1 MHNYIRL
8 CPQKETIRP
17 FVVGPCRQYK
27 SSYEWHTGTRGWLLC
42 SIATFKST
50 TTSTQHYQAYSGHQ
64 YMSTVWKNCKIQL
77 LIISLSSLQKE
88 DCEASN
94 IYELMLECWF
104 LAFVISSSFISL
116 RLPVFAT
123 PPVTLAATTSLRY
136 PRAPTLVL

>member
-1 MHNYIRL
+1 
-8 CPQKETIRP
+8 
-17 FVVGPCRQYK
+17 
-27 SSYEWHTGTRGWLLC
+27 
-42 SIATFKST
+42 
-50 TTSTQHYQAYSGHQ
+50 
-64 YMSTVWKNCKIQL
+64 MSTVWKNCKIQL